1 MRPIGVILP
10 QRPRMQQWSRPI
22 IAPGYPWWLEE
33 VVGSV
38 AAAVLLIICIA
49 IGIKNPV
56 LARCLLSHGQDLL
69 STMMQRIRTEVTVH
83 HHSLPTPQWYSR
95 VNFTDD
101 EIIEMRERNQDN
113 NGHYDAPAR
122 SVWI

>member
-1 MRPIGVILP
+1 MSYNESYWNQSPSATENGTIE
-10 QRPRMQQWSRPI
+10 QAHYS
-22 IAPGYPWWLEE
+22 PGHPWWLEE

-56 LARCLLSHGQDLL
+56 LARRLLSHGQDLI
-69 STMMQRIRTEVTVH
+69 STMIERIRNRGH
-83 HHSLPTPQWYSR
+83 GAPPQLPPR
-95 VNFTDD
+95 NGIPRNFTDD
-101 EIIEMRERNQDN
+101 EMIEMREIQ
-113 NGHYDAPAR
+113 NGGYDAPAR